1 MSSQHPMNRLKPAW
15 NIFPL
20 QIAFDVL
27 LQLNTNMGREEL
39 QGVMC
44 SGLFRA
50 LSRCQ
55 PGDKTKQA
63 HAISY
68 LKQLLGV
75 GMRKEKEKTKQNKT
89 PKPSY
94 KSWLISLGK
103 PLRQPGVGK
112 LS

>member
-1 MSSQHPMNRLKPAW
+1 M
-15 NIFPL
+15 
-20 QIAFDVL
+20 
-27 LQLNTNMGREEL
+27 
-39 QGVMC
+39 MC

-55 PGDKTKQA
+55 PGDKPKQA

-89 PKPSY
+89 PKPATNHGS
-94 KSWLISLGK
+94 SALENPRGSRGGEALTEEG
-103 PLRQPGVGK
+103 
-112 LS
+112 